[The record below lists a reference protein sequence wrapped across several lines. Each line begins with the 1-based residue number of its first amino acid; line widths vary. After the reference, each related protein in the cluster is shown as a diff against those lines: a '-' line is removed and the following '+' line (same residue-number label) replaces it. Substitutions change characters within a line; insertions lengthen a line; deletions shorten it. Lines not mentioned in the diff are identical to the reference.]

1 MEGTGRTNRIYCIDR
16 LEEYSPN
23 ISTLVS
29 MMKLTRTITLH
40 AARGLSVEQLDYL
53 HDKES
58 NSIGMLL
65 FHIATTEKWYQI
77 ETFEGRVEF
86 TEEEKKFWDKGTLEN
101 RQEALKIRG
110 NNLDYYRDLLSEV
123 KNVTYERLKAKDDNW
138 LKEESFIWGE
148 EYPLNNWFKWFH
160 VFEDE
165 INHRGQIN
173 WLRKRLRE

>member
-1 MEGTGRTNRIYCIDR
+1 MEGTGSTNRIYCIER
-16 LEEYSPN
+16 LEEYTPN

-40 AARGLSVEQLDYL
+40 AARGLTVEQLDYL
-53 HDKES
+53 HDEQS

-65 FHIATTEKWYQI
+65 FHIAETEKWYQM
-77 ETFEGRVEF
+77 ESFERRVEY
-86 TEEEKKFWDKGTLEN
+86 TAEEREFWEKGNLEN

-110 NNLDYYRDLLSEV
+110 NNLDFYRDLLNEV
-123 KNVTYERLKAKDDNW
+123 KNATYQQLKTKDDEW
-138 LKEESFIWGE
+138 LKEESYIWGE

-165 INHRGQIN
+165 INHRGQIS
-173 WLRKRLRE
+173 WLRKRLR